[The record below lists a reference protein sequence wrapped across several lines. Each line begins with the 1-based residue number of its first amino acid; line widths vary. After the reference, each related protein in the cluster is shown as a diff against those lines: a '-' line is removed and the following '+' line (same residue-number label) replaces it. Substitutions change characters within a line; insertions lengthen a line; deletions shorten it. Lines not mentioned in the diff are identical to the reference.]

1 VSVDGLEDEGLF
13 WAVIHLIWPDA
24 SVDDELAH
32 IAKGTPGQRAIYTT
46 TLFAREVDNGAVAQF
61 LGNGSGIYAKA
72 VVEGLQLL
80 GTDELLEALLAGLGV
95 FPNGEA
101 PIDWETR
108 RKRIYGVSDSES
120 QD

>member
-1 VSVDGLEDEGLF
+1 MMSWLTSPREHQDIVPYIPLYHDPVC
-13 WAVIHLIWPDA
+13 
-24 SVDDELAH
+24 
-32 IAKGTPGQRAIYTT
+32 
-46 TLFAREVDNGAVAQF
+46 ARGDNGGVAQF
-61 LGNGSGIYAKA
+61 LGNSSGIYAKA

-108 RKRIYGVSDSES
+108 RKRIYGLSDSES